1 MVRTMPKT
9 RIFKISMDK
18 TGKKHQESLDHAVH
32 YIEHDTDYV
41 SEIRNNSPKGVDLIL
56 DCQYSVDSFH
66 RDFNLLSPMGKY
78 VLFGTQSLN
87 FNNGFFNT
95 ARSVSTMFLFKIFS
109 QTPVSRFSIS
119 KSWNSFIAVVGSGK
133 YLPFETLRGQQEH
146 LWLQP
151 A

>member
-1 MVRTMPKT
+1 MTQMVRTMPKT

-78 VLFGTQSLN
+78 VLLGTQSLN

-119 KSWNSFIAVVGSGK
+119 KS
-133 YLPFETLRGQQEH
+133 
-146 LWLQP
+146 
-151 A
+151 

>member
-1 MVRTMPKT
+1 MTQMAHTMPNT

-18 TGKKHQESLDHAVH
+18 TGKKHEESLDHAVH

-41 SEIRNNSPKGVDLIL
+41 SEIRNNSPKGIDLIL
-56 DCQYSVDSFH
+56 DCQYSVDNFH

-95 ARSVSTMFLFKIFS
+95 ARSVSTMFLF
-109 QTPVSRFSIS
+109 
-119 KSWNSFIAVVGSGK
+119 
-133 YLPFETLRGQQEH
+133 
-146 LWLQP
+146 
-151 A
+151 